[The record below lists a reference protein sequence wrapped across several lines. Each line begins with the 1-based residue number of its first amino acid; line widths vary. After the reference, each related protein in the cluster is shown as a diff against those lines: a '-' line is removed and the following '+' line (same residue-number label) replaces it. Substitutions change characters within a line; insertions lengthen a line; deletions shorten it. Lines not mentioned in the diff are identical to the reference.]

1 MCQRMKNQEDVES
14 GWYMYGDELSSIR
27 VDPSYAS
34 AAVPIPPPPP
44 PQEYYIPVSYQ
55 SSGKNICTLYAYT
68 FDWFIA
74 VVHFNAAKCNLV

>member
-27 VDPSYAS
+27 VDPKYAS

-44 PQEYYIPVSYQ
+44 PQEYYTPVSYQ
-55 SSGKNICTLYAYT
+55 SSGKNMCMHIHLIGSLLSY
-68 FDWFIA
+68 ILMRLN
-74 VVHFNAAKCNLV
+74 VI